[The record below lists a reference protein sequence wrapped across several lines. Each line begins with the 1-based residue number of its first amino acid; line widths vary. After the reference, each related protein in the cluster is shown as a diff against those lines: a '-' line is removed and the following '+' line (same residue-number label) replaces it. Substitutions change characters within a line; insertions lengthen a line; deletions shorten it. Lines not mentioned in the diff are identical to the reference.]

1 MPSPLAEQFPFVD
14 LQLAQRLER
23 AEARANANFVEGRA
37 RLFPQSGATW
47 IEVAGAFAMFDTPT
61 SPLTQTFGLG
71 VFDKVTSAEL
81 DRLENFFKERQAAV
95 YHEVSPLAD
104 IDLFALLQ
112 QRGYEA
118 FEFTSVM
125 YRPIAPNFTLGKI
138 FDERLRV
145 RPVREDET
153 ALSAR
158 VSAQGWSEFG
168 ELSDFMLEIGQIS
181 ALRAGTVNFF
191 AEWENTAIATGTLCL
206 SEDIA
211 LLGGACTIPAARKR
225 GAQSA
230 LLEHRLRY
238 AAEQGYALA
247 MMCAQPGSASQRNA
261 ERNGF
266 RIAYTRIK
274 WRLNDSGKIR

>member
-1 MPSPLAEQFPFVD
+1 MSFSPVEQFPFVD
-14 LQLAQRLER
+14 LHLAQRLER
-23 AEARANANFVEGRA
+23 AEGRANANFVESRA
-37 RLFPQSGATW
+37 QLFPQSNAMW
-47 IEVAGAFAMFDTPT
+47 IEVAGAFAMFDTPN

-71 VFDKVTSAEL
+71 VFDKVTSVEL
-81 DRLENFFKERQAAV
+81 DQLEKFFRDRHATV

-104 IDLFALLQ
+104 ISLFALLH

-125 YRPIAPNFTLGKI
+125 YRPIAKDFSLGKTL
-138 FDERLRV
+138 DKKLTV
-145 RPVREDET
+145 RPVRDDE
-153 ALSAR
+153 AELSAR

-181 ALRAGTVNFF
+181 AHRADTINFF
-191 AEWENTAIATGTLCL
+191 AEWEGEPIATGTLCL
-206 SEDIA
+206 SEGIA
-211 LLGGACTIPAARKR
+211 LLGGACTIPQARKR

-230 LLEHRLRY
+230 LLETRLRY
-238 AAEQGYALA
+238 AAEQGYDLA

-274 WRLNDSGKIR
+274 WRLQ